1 MKSALL
7 LHQLGSPRLV
17 LVLSLG
23 LLVADGVGFGVGFG
37 RCAAAAPAATAADA
51 QAREAFARG
60 EQLFKS
66 QRYAEAV
73 AAFEEGNRQKPSPAF
88 LFDLA
93 LTYRAMGEPARAI
106 DYYRQYL
113 KAKPDAED
121 RTAIEASIVEE
132 QGKLAKSAPTAAA
145 AAPAPAST
153 PDSTAVAGVT
163 AVTAEKEA
171 GPPPAKSDRPV
182 YKKWW
187 FWTATGV
194 AVSAVAIGLG
204 VGLSQ
209 GGKESYQE
217 VIWR

>member
-7 LHQLGSPRLV
+7 VRQLGSPRLV

-23 LLVADGVGFGVGFG
+23 LLVADGAGLVAP
-37 RCAAAAPAATAADA
+37 AAAAPAAATADA
-51 QAREAFARG
+51 QAREAFIRG

-73 AAFEEGNRQKPSPAF
+73 AAFEEGNRQKPSSAF

-93 LTYRAMGEPARAI
+93 LTYRAMGQPARAI

-113 KAKPDAED
+113 KAKPDADD
-121 RTAIEASIVEE
+121 RAAVEASIVEE
-132 QGKLAKSAPTAAA
+132 QAKLAK
-145 AAPAPAST
+145 AAPAATPAPAPT
-153 PDSTAVAGVT
+153 VAPDAVAVS
-163 AVTAEKEA
+163 AVTADKEA
-171 GPPPAKSDRPV
+171 GPPPEKSDRPV

-209 GGKESYQE
+209 SGKDPYQE

>member
-7 LHQLGSPRLV
+7 LRQLGSPRLV

-23 LLVADGVGFGVGFG
+23 LLVADGADLVAP
-37 RCAAAAPAATAADA
+37 AAAAPAAATADA
-51 QAREAFARG
+51 QAREAFIRG

-73 AAFEEGNRQKPSPAF
+73 AAFEEGNRQKPSSAF

-93 LTYRAMGEPARAI
+93 LTYRAMGQPARAI

-113 KAKPDAED
+113 KAKPDADD
-121 RTAIEASIVEE
+121 RAAVEASIVEE
-132 QGKLAKSAPTAAA
+132 QAKLAK
-145 AAPAPAST
+145 AAPAATPAPGPT
-153 PDSTAVAGVT
+153 VAPDAVAVT
-163 AVTAEKEA
+163 AVSAVTADKEA
-171 GPPPAKSDRPV
+171 GPPPEKSGRPI

-209 GGKESYQE
+209 SGKDPYQE